1 MAHSQEPNWLL
12 GGLSFEAQVMYL
24 TFSLHCFSLCSGLNV
39 FGHVDSVL
47 DFFYQL
53 LGICLTVHGL

>member
-1 MAHSQEPNWLL
+1 
-12 GGLSFEAQVMYL
+12 MYL
-24 TFSLHCFSLCSGLNV
+24 TFFLHRFSLCSGLNV

-47 DFFYQL
+47 DSVAFFYQL